1 MTPVKRGCDLAHR
14 VRSAPRG
21 KLAEPGDV
29 LVRTVGHQH
38 VNPQG
43 ILWIGDS
50 LQAPIGVAGPIH
62 FAMAAVDENNAVG
75 LTTPGPEVLQQV
87 EEASITAAS
96 QPPRAIS

>member
-1 MTPVKRGCDLAHR
+1 ML
-14 VRSAPRG
+14 G

-29 LVRTVGHQH
+29 LLRTVGHQDI
-38 VNPQG
+38 NAQG
-43 ILWIGDS
+43 ILRICDA

-87 EEASITAAS
+87 EEPSITAAS